1 MTNYADVESVWIDGM
16 IEIVEKLKY
25 NYVVWEEVFRQVLS
39 ESCLL
44 VPTYKLILTNE
55 AAYSKLLIDH
65 CLETHQR

>member
-44 VPTYKLILTNE
+44 VPTYQLILTNE
-55 AAYSKLLIDH
+55 AP
-65 CLETHQR
+65 